1 MKKVAILSTGHP
13 PFDERIFDKIGKSL
27 IKLGYEVKIIVTTD
41 ELDIEKDKIKITG
54 KNFLK
59 NSGSPFKK
67 LKFLIKQLKEF
78 NPELIICSE
87 PFPIISA
94 AIFAL
99 IQNSKIPAKII
110 YDVTEWYP
118 ENVYLKRKGLKRFFL
133 FIAGHLI
140 NFIATNLSDFLFVG
154 EETKLARYRKY
165 APKKPYSIIS
175 YYPILDYYQQ
185 STQMFDGNKII
196 FGYDGVISVSRG
208 LEIIYNVLKRLL
220 ETKNYEIEF
229 ILAGRFENEKEKLY
243 IDLFNEIGINLKYYE
258 WTDYQNFSKYLEQV
272 HICFDIRPPNKIYE
286 RSLPIKIFDYMAL
299 GKCIVASNYEP
310 IKQVF
315 EIANC
320 GILVNPLS
328 IDEIVSKI
336 TFLLENKNLIYQYGL
351 NGRMAVEKFFNWK
364 ICEEELKR
372 VLNLL
377 KV

>member
-1 MKKVAILSTGHP
+1 
-13 PFDERIFDKIGKSL
+13 
-27 IKLGYEVKIIVTTD
+27 
-41 ELDIEKDKIKITG
+41 
-54 KNFLK
+54 
-59 NSGSPFKK
+59 
-67 LKFLIKQLKEF
+67 
-78 NPELIICSE
+78 
-87 PFPIISA
+87 
-94 AIFAL
+94 
-99 IQNSKIPAKII
+99 
-110 YDVTEWYP
+110 
-118 ENVYLKRKGLKRFFL
+118 
-133 FIAGHLI
+133 
-140 NFIATNLSDFLFVG
+140 
-154 EETKLARYRKY
+154 
-165 APKKPYSIIS
+165 
-175 YYPILDYYQQ
+175 
-185 STQMFDGNKII
+185 MFDGNKII
-196 FGYDGVISVSRG
+196 FGYAGVISVSRG
-208 LEIIYNVLKRLL
+208 LEIIYNVLKGLL

-243 IDLFNEIGINLKYYE
+243 IDLFNEAEINLKYYE
-258 WTDYQNFSKYLEQV
+258 WTDYQNFSKYLEPV

-328 IDEIVSKI
+328 IDEIVSKV
-336 TFLLENKNLIYQYGL
+336 TFLLENKNLIYQYGF